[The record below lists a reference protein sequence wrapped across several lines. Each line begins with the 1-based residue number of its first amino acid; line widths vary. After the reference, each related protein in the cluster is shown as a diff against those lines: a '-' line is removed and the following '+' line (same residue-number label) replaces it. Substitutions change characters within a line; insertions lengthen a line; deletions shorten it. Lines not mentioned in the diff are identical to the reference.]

1 MCFNEKN
8 GDFTGLLTISELYHQ
23 PNVRR
28 LTEVSDTFF
37 LHSHLWSLTGTLN
50 ILNNFHPLCFNGE
63 KNRGKTGN
71 GNRGLPSS
79 SALWSLAS
87 FEALSSLSSSILDS
101 GVSPREMLRLLLTG
115 ACRFRCC
122 RCWLLV
128 CTVCWCGLLL
138 ELLKRQYKVFRVTV
152 FPYIVSAESILFEF
166 GNCRKSK

>member
-1 MCFNEKN
+1 MRYFTIFTRCVLTKKN
-8 GDFTGLLTISELYHQ
+8 GDFTGLLTISELYHR
-23 PNVRR
+23 PNVRS

-37 LHSHLWSLTGTLN
+37 LHSHLWSLTGALYLTIFTRCVLT
-50 ILNNFHPLCFNGE
+50 E
-63 KNRGKTGN
+63 KKIGN

-128 CTVCWCGLLL
+128 CTVCWCGLRL
-138 ELLKRQYKVFRVTV
+138 ELLKRRNKVFRVRIFFLTV
-152 FPYIVSAESILFEF
+152 PNTIQDP
-166 GNCRKSK
+166 NSK